1 MNHTL
6 SVTYNIDTIIQ
17 NLQTTLY
24 NELLVT
30 WNTTKLDAY
39 GRVYKNER
47 KDGVMPEVYDATT
60 RQYKEV
66 FYNNQSCFFFVVSD
80 EETTEDEVNFKTTVR
95 VVFMV
100 NLSDIKTETE
110 RVDADVKRDVT
121 TLLRNDYIFKIKKYI
136 KGIDNVFRGL
146 STKKFQGNDIQPLHV
161 FAFDCEV
168 EYLVTDKCT

>member
-6 SVTYNIDTIIQ
+6 SATYNIDAIIQ

-39 GRVYKNER
+39 GRVYKNEHIE
-47 KDGVMPEVYDATT
+47 GVIPQVYDAISKN
-60 RQYKEV
+60 YKTV
-66 FYNNQSCFFFVVSD
+66 FYNGQSCFFFMVSD
-80 EETTEDEVNFKTTVR
+80 EETTEDEVEFKTTVR

-136 KGIDNVFRGL
+136 KGVDNVFRGL
-146 STKKFQGNDIQPLHV
+146 SIDKLKKNDMQPLHV
-161 FAFDCEV
+161 LAFDCEV